1 MDMDAS
7 IHDQARARIE
17 KLLAVDSRGSKLKT
31 YTHVRNFKYI
41 KSVLGGVDENL
52 LDVGVN
58 DILMDL
64 GISSIQVD
72 DSTRGFSVQ
81 GDGPLDM
88 RMNPQASLTAE
99 EILNSWP
106 AAEVGKVLREYG
118 EESNWQFI
126 QNQIVEARAQG
137 GLHTTDELVHL
148 VRRASSKSGGKADSL
163 GKNVLEA
170 LKEMIPSRD
179 EEIKLKQ
186 YK

>member
-17 KLLAVDSRGSKLKT
+17 KLLVVDSRGSKLKA
-31 YTHVRNFKYI
+31 YTHVRNFQYI

-64 GISSIQVD
+64 ESHPC
-72 DSTRGFSVQ
+72 RGFSVQ

-88 RMNPQASLTAE
+88 RMNPQDIRQCCLPNYYLPVGKLNQRLKASLKAE

-126 QNQIVEARAQG
+126 QNKIVKARAQG

-148 VRRASSKSGGKADSL
+148 NLECGQSVKVVFNQISI
-163 GKNVLEA
+163 VL
-170 LKEMIPSRD
+170 L
-179 EEIKLKQ
+179 EIHK
-186 YK
+186 

>member
-17 KLLAVDSRGSKLKT
+17 KLLAVDSRGSKLKA

-41 KSVLGGVDENL
+41 KSVLSGVDENL
-52 LDVGVN
+52 LDIGVN

-64 GISSIQVD
+64 GISSMQVD
-72 DSTRGFSVQ
+72 DSK
-81 GDGPLDM
+81 GDLVCK
-88 RMNPQASLTAE
+88 ASLTAK

-148 VRRASSKSGGKADSL
+148 NLECGQSVKVVFNQIL
-163 GKNVLEA
+163 IVL
-170 LKEMIPSRD
+170 L
-179 EEIKLKQ
+179 EIHK
-186 YK
+186 